1 MQNFLQVTATNFYHI
16 CFFQNGTVIT
26 AQEGES
32 LTLNCLEISTEK
44 SGFELSTPW
53 STGSKPIESVLQVHP
68 WPTEESQQ
76 QQQQQQ
82 QQSHVATAHVVSR
95 SLVIDSL
102 ERSDWPIYFECKS
115 SKQETEI
122 VIVDVNFPPTFTIRR
137 VPAFGIPVVEG
148 MRISLVKI

>member
-1 MQNFLQVTATNFYHI
+1 M
-16 CFFQNGTVIT
+16 IT

-32 LTLNCLEISTEK
+32 LTLTCLEISTER

-53 STGSKPIESVLQVHP
+53 STGSKPIESVLQVHT
-68 WPTEESQQ
+68 WPTEETQQ
-76 QQQQQQ
+76 QQRQ
-82 QQSHVATAHVVSR
+82 HVVSR

-102 ERSDWPIYFECKS
+102 ERSDGPIHFECKS
-115 SKQETEI
+115 SKQETEV

-148 MRISLVKI
+148 MRISLVKIRPLPRPIL

>member
-1 MQNFLQVTATNFYHI
+1 M
-16 CFFQNGTVIT
+16 IT

-32 LTLNCLEISTEK
+32 LTLTCLEISTEK

-53 STGSKPIESVLQVHP
+53 STDSKPIESVLQVHP

-102 ERSDWPIYFECKS
+102 ERSDWPIHFECKS

-148 MRISLVKI
+148 MRISLVKIPFLPGPIL